1 MKPSGPMTHSEPS
14 RVDQSSM
21 PANTEQ
27 ALLPQNCPHDLE
39 MLICT
44 WGFAWARKFR
54 LVNGYEYNSLTK
66 SRFLYFQ
73 LDLDLKNSCGF
84 LIVCLGTLWLTAM
97 GRMFWWLDLAM
108 AVSLI
113 LLQEDT
119 LAIRQHIPAYAVW
132 TARLSYCGWAL
143 YKQYPDTIYTVM
155 QYKFTVTI
163 YTVNQTEGK
172 LSLMHE
178 TEFFKIQDERLF
190 LEHPFVM
197 DFSYHFYFFS
207 IICFFPPY
215 FKVLIWCFES
225 FL

>member
-1 MKPSGPMTHSEPS
+1 MQMKAAGPMTHSEPS
-14 RVDQSSM
+14 RAEQSSI

-27 ALLPQNCPHDLE
+27 VLLPQNCPHALE
-39 MLICT
+39 MVICT
-44 WGFAWARKFR
+44 WRFAWACKFR
-54 LVNGYEYNSLTK
+54 LVNGYENNSLTK
-66 SRFLYFQ
+66 SRFLYSQ

-84 LIVCLGTLWLTAM
+84 LIVCLGTLRLTAV

-113 LLQEDT
+113 LLQKDT
-119 LAIRQHIPAYAVW
+119 LAIRQHIPAYATW
-132 TARLSYCGWAL
+132 TARLSVCEWAL
-143 YKQYPDTIYTVM
+143 YKQYPDVICTVSM
-155 QYKFTVTI
+155 
-163 YTVNQTEGK
+163 NQTEGK
-172 LSLMHE
+172 PSLMHK

-190 LEHPFVM
+190 LEHSFVM

-207 IICFFPPY
+207 IICFFPPC